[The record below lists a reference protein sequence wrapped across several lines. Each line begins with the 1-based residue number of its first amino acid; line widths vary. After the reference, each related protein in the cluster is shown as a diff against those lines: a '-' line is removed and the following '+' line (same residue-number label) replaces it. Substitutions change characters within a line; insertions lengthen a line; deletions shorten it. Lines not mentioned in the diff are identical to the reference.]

1 MNEIIFPILN
11 VLKLDGLCLCINCGK
26 LFVQAKDTRDHGICS
41 LSCGYQFRGISAGD
55 FL

>member
-1 MNEIIFPILN
+1 MSAIIFPILN
-11 VLKLDGLCLCINCGK
+11 YLKLDGLCICINCGK

-41 LSCGYQFRGISAGD
+41 LHCGYQFRGISAGD